1 LGFLNAKGDRVKL
14 LEHPNME
21 IERVLR
27 CTGCRMDIAVG
38 PCFEH
43 IDPAT
48 YVGVVCGCA
57 EVELLPSPAG
67 TVEGAGRLGP
77 TPDEAKNG

>member
-1 LGFLNAKGDRVKL
+1 
-14 LEHPNME
+14 ME

-27 CTGCRMDIAVG
+27 CTVCGMDIAVG

-43 IDPAT
+43 IDPAG

-57 EVELLPSPAG
+57 QVELLPSPAG
-67 TVEGAGRLGP
+67 TVEGAGRPG
-77 TPDEAKNG
+77 TTQDEVTNG